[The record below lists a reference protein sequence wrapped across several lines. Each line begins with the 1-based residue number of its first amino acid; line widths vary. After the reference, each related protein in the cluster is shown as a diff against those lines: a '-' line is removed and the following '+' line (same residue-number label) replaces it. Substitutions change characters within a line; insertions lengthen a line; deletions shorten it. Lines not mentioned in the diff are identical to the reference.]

1 MNQSYAQKSFSKIQ
15 NFQDRKIFEKSLPVI
30 TEVKFSKIDR
40 IKFRDWF

>member
-1 MNQSYAQKSFSKIQ
+1 MNQSYAQKSFSK
-15 NFQDRKIFEKSLPVI
+15 FEIFEKSLPVI